1 MSDEA
6 YYHNKGMQDG
16 ADGRYRRPHGGILD
30 FTFASRE
37 GADRM
42 AAENRAYDDGY
53 YYAKGQQDEAVNRY
67 NAPSNYEDK
76 QAYDKGWENG
86 RENSR

>member
-16 ADGRYRRPHGGILD
+16 AEGRYRGPHGG
-30 FTFASRE
+30 ASFLLATRE
-37 GADRM
+37 SADRM
-42 AAENRAYDDGY
+42 VAENRAYDDGY
-53 YYAKGQQDEAVNRY
+53 YYAKGQQDGAVNSY
-67 NAPSNYEDK
+67 NAPLDYDDK